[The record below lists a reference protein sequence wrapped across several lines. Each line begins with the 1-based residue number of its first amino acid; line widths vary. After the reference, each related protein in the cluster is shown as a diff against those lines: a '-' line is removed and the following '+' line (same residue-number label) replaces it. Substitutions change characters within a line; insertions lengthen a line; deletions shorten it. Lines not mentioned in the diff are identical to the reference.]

1 MKTLLFGNGAVS
13 LDAVSPYQNIDCAP
27 EAAFDDL
34 THLAA
39 CLCQTPVALLL
50 LLDSKRWCLKSQV
63 GIEPE
68 LIDAYLALSAETIL
82 NLENWESRL
91 LIVENTV
98 AERQLAT
105 HELVVSSPIV
115 QFYAAAPLV
124 TSQGLILGLLAVFDR
139 VPRSLSLSQQEGLA
153 ALSRQA
159 IAQLELR
166 KVAKTQQSPSKQ
178 KLQTSYNELTEK
190 ERISI
195 NTAIAT
201 SLVSQGNAQSLS
213 DASQMRFFML
223 SPELMCVTSFEGCL
237 RCVNPAFTKTLH
249 YTDKQLLSQPF
260 LDFVHPEDR
269 AASQAEWDKLAN
281 GAESIRFENRYRC
294 QDGSYK
300 WLAWSAFRVV
310 EEAAVY
316 AIARDITQTKQQ
328 KATLL
333 RRSRLSTLEADVG
346 AVLVDKNGTLHLKL
360 KRCTESIV
368 QHLDALSAAIW
379 TIDPSVVESQEAFPL
394 NLQASTGQLL
404 LAEPLPDGW
413 QPLIQSVA
421 QTQQANGDWVLTPGE
436 KAGNAPAS
444 DELFLTGYPLM
455 IESRLVGVMALHSQ
469 QPFSKIVHG
478 VLRWVANAIATA
490 IDRAWTREELLN
502 RREALLFHLSS
513 QIRNSLDLDTIL
525 NTAVTEI
532 QNLLGVD
539 CCQFLRNCSESEQF
553 RLRVT
558 HEARNPGLPSLL
570 GEYLPPHL
578 AHLTETICRLQK
590 IQIDNVA
597 EATELESQTRS
608 HLVDWGITAGFVLPF
623 KTHTGQLAAIVCS
636 HYDGPHVWSEREV
649 ELLQAV
655 VNQLALAIEQ
665 VDLFASTRAAI
676 LAAQTQA
683 RHLDLALRDLK
694 QTESRLMQAE
704 KMSSLGQMVAGIAHE
719 INNPVSFITGN
730 LCHATNYIEDLLE
743 LIDRYQH
750 YYPNP
755 VPEIQELVE
764 EVDLE
769 FLSEDLPKVLSS
781 MQIGA
786 DRIREIVLSLRN
798 FSRADEAEMQP
809 VNLHE
814 GIDNTLLILH
824 NRLKPSGHKLGITI
838 VKEYGNLPSVECYA
852 GQLNQVFM
860 NIISNAIDALE
871 GEKEEACPVSPEA
884 LAPSPTIWI
893 RTEMVDS
900 ERVAIRIRDNGP
912 GISQSIVKRLFDP
925 FFTTKPVGKGT
936 GLGLSISYQIVV
948 EKHRGMLKC
957 ISAPGQ
963 GTEFWIQI
971 PIHPDASQTVNSN
984 QRSVDFGSC

>member
-13 LDAVSPYQNIDCAP
+13 IDAVSPYQNIDCAP

-39 CLCQTPVALLL
+39 CLCQTPIALLL
-50 LLDSKRWCLKSQV
+50 LLDAKRWWLKSQV

-68 LIDAYLALSAETIL
+68 LMDAYLALSAETIL

-91 LIVENTV
+91 LVVENTV
-98 AERQLAT
+98 ADRQLVN
-105 HELVVSSPIV
+105 HELVVSSATV
-115 QFYAAAPLV
+115 QFYAAAPLI
-124 TSQGLILGLLAVFDR
+124 TAQGVILGLLAVFDR

-166 KVAKTQQSPSKQ
+166 KTSSDRKPARTKQSPSQQ
-178 KLQTSYNELTEK
+178 KLQASYNELAQE
-190 ERISI
+190 ERLSI
-195 NTAIAT
+195 NTAIT
-201 SLVSQGNAQSLS
+201 NSLVSQGNAQTLS
-213 DASQMRFFML
+213 DASQIRFFTL
-223 SPELMCVTSFEGCL
+223 SPELMCVVSFEGCL
-237 RCVNPAFTKTLH
+237 KCVNPAFTKTLH
-249 YTDKQLLSQPF
+249 YTDEQLLSQPF
-260 LDFVHPEDR
+260 LDFVHPDDR
-269 AASQAEWDKLAN
+269 AASQAEWEKLAN
-281 GAESIRFENRYRC
+281 GEQSLQFENRYRC

-310 EEAAVY
+310 EEGSVY
-316 AIARDITQTKQQ
+316 ASARDITQTKQQ

-333 RRSRLSTLEADVG
+333 RRSRLSTVEADVG
-346 AVLVDKNGTLHLKL
+346 AALVDKNGTLHLKL
-360 KRCTESIV
+360 KRCTESIA
-368 QHLDALSAAIW
+368 QHLDALSAGIW
-379 TIDPSVVESQEAFPL
+379 TVDPAVVESQDALPL

-404 LAEPLPDGW
+404 LAEPLPTRW
-413 QPLIQSVA
+413 QALIQSVA
-421 QTQQANGDWVLTPGE
+421 QTQQAKGDWVLTSSE
-436 KAGNAPAS
+436 KAGNTPANN
-444 DELFLTGYPLM
+444 ELFLTGYPL
-455 IESRLVGVMALHSQ
+455 IVESRLVGVMALHSQ

-490 IDRAWTREELLN
+490 IDRSWTREELLN

-513 QIRNSLDLDTIL
+513 QIRNSLDLDAIL

-532 QNLLGVD
+532 RNLLGVD
-539 CCQFLRNCSESEQF
+539 CCQFLRNCSESDEF
-553 RLRVT
+553 CLRVT
-558 HEARNPGLPSLL
+558 HEARNSGLPSLL
-570 GEYLPPHL
+570 GECLPPHL
-578 AHLTETICRLQK
+578 AHLTEIISCLQK
-590 IQIDNVA
+590 IQIDNLS
-597 EATELESQTRS
+597 EATELECQTRS
-608 HLVDWGITAGFVLPF
+608 LLVNWGITAAFVLPF
-623 KTHTGQLAAIVCS
+623 KTHTGQLAAIACS
-636 HYDGPHVWSEREV
+636 HYDGPHAWSDREV

-655 VNQLALAIEQ
+655 VNQLAIAIEQ

-676 LAAQTQA
+676 LSAQTQA

-694 QTESRLMQAE
+694 QTESRLIQAE

-730 LCHATNYIEDLLE
+730 LCHATNYIEDLLD
-743 LIDRYQH
+743 LIDRYQK

-755 VPEIQELVE
+755 VPEIQELIE

-824 NRLKPSGHKLGITI
+824 NRLKPSGHKPGITI
-838 VKEYGNLPSVECYA
+838 IKEYGKLPPVECYA

-860 NIISNAIDALE
+860 NVISNAIDALE
-871 GEKEEACPVSPEA
+871 GEKEEACPVAPEA

-893 RTEMVDS
+893 RTEVVDRD
-900 ERVAIRIRDNGP
+900 RVAIRIRDNGP
-912 GISQSIVKRLFDP
+912 GISQSVVKRLFDP

-948 EKHRGMLKC
+948 EKHGGILKC
-957 ISAPGQ
+957 MSEPGQ

-971 PIHPDASQTVNSN
+971 PIHPDANPI
-984 QRSVDFGSC
+984 RD